1 MKASRSRN
9 TTRVTVA
16 CRALFIVLFVVYYI
30 YHQNTQ
36 LMAADNSS
44 MFPMLLDFLGGNCL
58 LKGWVIGSG
67 SFAFTDTIWCVP
79 FILAG
84 VHYPVIM
91 SICGAFFHAGFIAIM
106 LWLVITDEY
115 QRGNINKISYAI
127 IAASVYLLLFA
138 IVPYE
143 GYTIE
148 NPTYIYLNLNE
159 HSGTYLFIA
168 VEILLLYLWRKSD
181 YKNKILPIVFT
192 VYGILGQI
200 SDNTP
205 LMVFFGP
212 LCIYSLYFIIWP
224 DVDKRRKKDLFLICD
239 SIFIVVSA
247 SLINKLISYL
257 GGMEIFGVGMA
268 LNTPE
273 RILINLK
280 MMIIKMMILF
290 GYDTSFGIH
299 IDGYVITVCLIVGMI
314 AMSVLYQIVQA
325 IRSKPD
331 RLGLLLSL
339 GIVSNVI
346 GVVFIYTEGVVSS
359 RYILSVPF
367 FGVALL
373 IKMLLSVFKS
383 NRLMR
388 NLIFGFVLILSA
400 SYSVHNLIDV
410 SKAPNYGDDGEAVA
424 AYIDELGGGTGY
436 SCLWTYT
443 TISSYTDFRTLMIP
457 VWWDGNPVL
466 FNHKV
471 LINTDWY
478 DVTDIHYIVLLS
490 DEDDAYA
497 VDGERSDFIK
507 IAGEPDE
514 DRVFGIYEVMYYE
527 DDLSE
532 YLYILDD

>member
-16 CRALFIVLFVVYYI
+16 CSALFIVLFVVYYL

-44 MFPMLLDFLGGNCL
+44 MFPMLLDFLGGNYL

-127 IAASVYLLLFA
+127 IAVTVYLLLFA

-181 YKNKILPIVFT
+181 YKNKVLPIVFT

-200 SDNTP
+200 SDSTP

-239 SIFIVVSA
+239 SILIVVSA

-257 GGMEIFGVGMA
+257 GGMEIFGVGM
-268 LNTPE
+268 L
-273 RILINLK
+273 
-280 MMIIKMMILF
+280 
-290 GYDTSFGIH
+290 
-299 IDGYVITVCLIVGMI
+299 
-314 AMSVLYQIVQA
+314 
-325 IRSKPD
+325 
-331 RLGLLLSL
+331 
-339 GIVSNVI
+339 
-346 GVVFIYTEGVVSS
+346 
-359 RYILSVPF
+359 
-367 FGVALL
+367 
-373 IKMLLSVFKS
+373 
-383 NRLMR
+383 
-388 NLIFGFVLILSA
+388 
-400 SYSVHNLIDV
+400 
-410 SKAPNYGDDGEAVA
+410 
-424 AYIDELGGGTGY
+424 
-436 SCLWTYT
+436 
-443 TISSYTDFRTLMIP
+443 
-457 VWWDGNPVL
+457 
-466 FNHKV
+466 
-471 LINTDWY
+471 
-478 DVTDIHYIVLLS
+478 
-490 DEDDAYA
+490 
-497 VDGERSDFIK
+497 
-507 IAGEPDE
+507 
-514 DRVFGIYEVMYYE
+514 
-527 DDLSE
+527 
-532 YLYILDD
+532 